1 MIDGSI
7 LNAQLMS
14 WCNVREYL
22 PPKKDIKEFK
32 SINQAL
38 DALLPPGFGDG
49 VYADEDNKEDI
60 PRNTEMFEAASI
72 LSAIQVLFF
81 FTPFPCLCTS
91 QTLCPVL
98 CILFVCLSGFCV

>member
-32 SINQAL
+32 SINDAL
-38 DALLPPGFGDG
+38 DALQPPGFVDG
-49 VYADEDNKEDI
+49 VYADEEDI
-60 PRNTEMFEAASI
+60 PRNAKMFEVTSI
-72 LSAIQVLFF
+72 LSAMQVLFF
-81 FTPFPCLCTS
+81 FTLFPCLCMS
-91 QTLCPVL
+91 QTLCPFL
-98 CILFVCLSGFCV
+98 CILYVCLSGWF